1 MFTGKH
7 FIWIGLCA
15 LFVIA
20 MCLISRKRKL
30 SLKTA
35 GAIMTAICALS
46 EVCKVMSEM
55 TPSPGGGM
63 HLDPGS
69 LPLHLCSLM
78 IFAVVYITFGK
89 ESRFRT
95 TVINFVAVMGTLG
108 SFFAIL
114 IPTNGVEFTTVYAY
128 QCFVFHAGLMWFSL
142 YLILSGRAQPGSAKN
157 LAKNLGLLLALTFCM
172 LYVNGAL
179 SAYDTNF
186 FFLTRPPMEGL
197 PYLNLDGGWYAYFLR
212 LTALG
217 TALICLFHL
226 PFCISR
232 HKKRAVK
239 RS

>member
-1 MFTGKH
+1 MFTAKH

-15 LFVIA
+15 LFVVV
-20 MCLISRKRKL
+20 MCLVSRRQNMRL
-30 SLKTA
+30 RTA
-35 GAIMTAICALS
+35 GLIMTAICVLS

-78 IFAVVYITFGK
+78 MFAVVYITFGK
-89 ESRFRT
+89 ESRLRT
-95 TVINFVAVMGTLG
+95 TVMNFVAVMGTLG

-128 QCFVFHAGLMWFSL
+128 QCFVYHAGLMWFSL
-142 YLILSGRAQPGSAKN
+142 YLILSGHAEPGSAKN

-197 PYLNLDGGWYAYFLR
+197 PYLNLDGGWYTYFLR
-212 LTALG
+212 LAGLGVALV
-217 TALICLFHL
+217 TLFHL
-226 PFCISR
+226 PFCVLRSG
-232 HKKRAVK
+232 KRAGQH
-239 RS
+239 S